1 MKMDLLTVKELAAE
15 LRMSPKSIQR
25 AYAVES
31 EKRANG
37 GTSETSETRGDGW
50 SGAMNQSNERPD
62 AWRVRLKKDEG
73 QPMRLRRFSRQ
84 PGLLRGLL
92 HRLSLAGER

>member
-1 MKMDLLTVKELAAE
+1 MPRDSKVYLEDILEA
-15 LRMSPKSIQR
+15 
-25 AYAVES
+25 
-31 EKRANG
+31 
-37 GTSETSETRGDGW
+37 TRDSRDVGDWQDGGDGW